1 MLLVQIKEVS
11 NPASFGLVQAVEL
24 DIEMPGGPLPGLWLD
39 GGKAA
44 PMLVLAHGAGAG
56 MRSPFMAGIAEGLA
70 ARGVAT
76 LRFEFPYMAAGRKA
90 PDRPQRLVESWRS
103 AFAAGVD
110 RAPGAA
116 FAGGKSMG
124 GRIASMA
131 AADGMPAAGLVF
143 LGYPLHPPGRPERIR
158 DAHLPAV
165 TVPMLFVQGTRDTFA
180 RPDLLDAV
188 LARLGPMATRIAVEG
203 GDHSFRLPGERRD
216 GHAIG
221 ASLAEPVAG
230 FVARVAATG

>member
-1 MLLVQIKEVS
+1 VD
-11 NPASFGLVQAVEL
+11 AVEL
-24 DIEMPGGPLPGLWLD
+24 DIDAPGGSLPGLWLSD
-39 GGKAA
+39 GTAA
-44 PMLVLAHGAGAG
+44 PTLVLAHGAGSG
-56 MRSPFMAGIAEGLA
+56 MRSPFVAGVAERLA
-70 ARGVAT
+70 ALGVAT

-90 PDRPQRLVESWRS
+90 PDRPERLIESWRA
-103 AFAAGVD
+103 AFAAAAE
-110 RAPGAA
+110 RAPGATL
-116 FAGGKSMG
+116 AGGKSMG

-158 DAHLPAV
+158 DAHLPSV

-188 LARLGPMATRIAVEG
+188 LARLGPLATQVTVEG
-203 GDHSFRLPGERRD
+203 GDHSFRVPGERRD

-221 ASLAEPVAG
+221 ASLAEPVAE
-230 FVARVAATG
+230 FVAQVATAV

>member
-1 MLLVQIKEVS
+1 VS
-11 NPASFGLVQAVEL
+11 DPASFGFVKAGEL
-24 DIEMPGGPLPGLWLD
+24 TIDASGGPLPGLWLD

-44 PMLVLAHGAGAG
+44 PTLVLAHGAGSG

-76 LRFEFPYMAAGRKA
+76 LRFEFPYMAAGRRA
-90 PDRPQRLVESWRS
+90 PDRPERLVESWRA
-103 AFAAGVD
+103 AFAAASE
-110 RAPGAA
+110 RAAGTPL
-116 FAGGKSMG
+116 AGGKSMG

-158 DAHLPAV
+158 DAHLPSV

-180 RPDLLDAV
+180 RPDLLDTV
-188 LARLGPMATRIAVEG
+188 LARLGARAVHLEVEG
-203 GDHSFRLPGERRD
+203 GDHSFRVPGHRRD
-216 GHAIG
+216 SHAIG
-221 ASLAEPVAG
+221 VSLAEPVAE
-230 FVARVAATG
+230 FVSRVAASV